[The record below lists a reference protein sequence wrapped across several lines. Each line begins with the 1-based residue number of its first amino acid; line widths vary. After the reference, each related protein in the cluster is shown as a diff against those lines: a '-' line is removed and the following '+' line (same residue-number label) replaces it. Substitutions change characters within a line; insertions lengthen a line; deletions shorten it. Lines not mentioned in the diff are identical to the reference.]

1 MTDDTSPPAE
11 ALQRAAVELIGAAR
25 VFLDAAEGVVRDPAA
40 LRAVLGPVVGLMQTV
55 GESVASVLRPDAR
68 TEDPVTEDP
77 VERID
82 VG

>member
-1 MTDDTSPPAE
+1 MTDDTPQPAE

-40 LRAVLGPVVGLMQTV
+40 LRAVLGPVVGMMQTM
-55 GESVASVLRPDAR
+55 GESVASMLRPDPR
-68 TEDPVTEDP
+68 TDAPAEDP